1 MRDTE
6 ENETSS
12 RAHLIFSIHI
22 WIRGDDGTECCYLK
36 WTFVDLAGAERV
48 AKIEIS
54 EKLYLEACFINE
66 SLESLQRVA
75 RDLTYGYQTYEEVD
89 FTVNPLNHIISDTL
103 GHYDGY
109 TQLLVLINP
118 SMIDLQ
124 DTLQTLQCAVLTGKA
139 RRKVCAWGEVIGITR
154 PHKILLTKNG

>member
-12 RAHLIFSIHI
+12 RAHLIFSIYLRRI
-22 WIRGDDGTECCYLK
+22 YEEDGSQYCWFKY
-36 WTFVDLAGAERV
+36 TFVDLAGAERV

-75 RDLTYGYQTYEEVD
+75 RDLTYGYQKYKHID
-89 FTVNPLNHIISDTL
+89 FTVNPLTHIVSDTL
-103 GHYDGY
+103 G
-109 TQLLVLINP
+109 
-118 SMIDLQ
+118 
-124 DTLQTLQCAVLTGKA
+124 A
-139 RRKVCAWGEVIGITR
+139 E
-154 PHKILLTKNG
+154 

>member
-12 RAHLIFSIHI
+12 RAHLIFSIYLCD
-22 WIRGDDGTECCYLK
+22 RYRYRTEYCSKKY
-36 WTFVDLAGAERV
+36 TFVDLAGAERV

-75 RDLTYGYQTYEEVD
+75 RDLTYGGKEIYDDID
-89 FTVNPLNHIISDTL
+89 FTANPLTHIISDTL
-103 GHYDGY
+103 GFVDGY
-109 TQLLVLINP
+109 SQLLVLINP
-118 SMIDLQ
+118 SVVDLQ
-124 DTLQTLQCAVLTGKA
+124 DTLQTL
-139 RRKVCAWGEVIGITR
+139 
-154 PHKILLTKNG
+154 